1 MAGAFKYEKMIKYPH
16 LRDEETLIWN
26 RFIDRYPDRFE
37 SVDYD
42 VKVGTPRDYSMYPE
56 DEIRKALEYL
66 SLKRIDVVGYSMDKA
81 FIIEIEPNANVRAI
95 GEVIAKTD
103 LFKENFPNYRA
114 YYPMIITDIE
124 NPDMRRL
131 CTRYGIIFEVV

>member
-1 MAGAFKYEKMIKYPH
+1 MTGAFKYEKMIRYPH
-16 LRDEETLIWN
+16 FRPEETLIWN
-26 RFIDRYPDRFE
+26 RFIDKYPDRFE

-103 LFKENFPNYRA
+103 LFKEQFPDYRA

-124 NPDMRRL
+124 NPDMRKL